1 MASPS
6 CRNCR
11 STRII
16 IQPLVSYLSLV
27 LNQVWDSPITPTLP
41 CQTYWR
47 KKVNN
52 GSALRMANCFEEIHA
67 LFKVCQGTC
76 PCFPRSLRLA
86 HISLYLTVV
95 PHRRLFPALLLP
107 YFMFF
112 SVVIVFF
119 VVVVGGGG
127 GFTEKSEVAKSSS
140 QSLFGSFY
148 YLSIYFNSV
157 PQNKYFLSAYGE

>member
-6 CRNCR
+6 RRNCR

-112 SVVIVFF
+112 SVVIVFCCCCRWWWWWF
-119 VVVVGGGG
+119 HR
-127 GFTEKSEVAKSSS
+127 EEWSSKVFIS
-140 QSLFGSFY
+140 IFIWKFLLFI
-148 YLSIYFNSV
+148 YLF
-157 PQNKYFLSAYGE
+157 